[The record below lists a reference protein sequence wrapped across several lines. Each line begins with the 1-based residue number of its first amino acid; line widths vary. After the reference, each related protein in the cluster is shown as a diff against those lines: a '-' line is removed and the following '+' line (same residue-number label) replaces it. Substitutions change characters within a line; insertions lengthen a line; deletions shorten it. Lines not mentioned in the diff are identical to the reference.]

1 MDTIIEL
8 FEAVAALGL
17 FILTMAVIFAGIP
30 RLFLVIV
37 DRITLANLQ
46 RMAESQGVELEDLD
60 IDKLSDRQAQ
70 AMINR
75 GFRRLKRDI
84 WKDD

>member
-17 FILTMAVIFAGIP
+17 FILTMAVIFVGIP

-37 DRITLANLQ
+37 DRITLANLK

-60 IDKLSDRQAQ
+60 IDKLGDRQAQ
-70 AMINR
+70 ALINH
-75 GFRRLKRDI
+75 GFRRIHREA
-84 WKDD
+84 WKDE